1 MGGISMTAEPIAE
14 VEQPTV
20 PAWLIPPTGGFT
32 AEEFLKMDG
41 LPPHTELIDGSLV
54 FMSAQRSFHTRA
66 VSLLETGLRRSAP
79 DNLLVR
85 REMSV
90 VLGRRQCPEP
100 DVCVIR
106 AESET
111 SDLQTSYRA
120 ADVLLAVE
128 VVSPES
134 DVRDRERKPQLYAK
148 AGIVHFW
155 RVERGEDR
163 LPVIYPFELDPAT
176 GVYAPGAIVHGRL
189 KLGVPFDID
198 IDLAEITR
206 M

>member
-1 MGGISMTAEPIAE
+1 MTAEPISK

-20 PAWLIPPTGGFT
+20 PAWLIPPTEGFT

-54 FMSAQRSFHTRA
+54 FMSAQRSFHSLA
-66 VSLLETGLRRSAP
+66 VDLLVAGLRRTAP
-79 DNLLVR
+79 DDLLVR

-106 AESET
+106 AEAET
-111 SDLQTSYRA
+111 SDRQTSYQA
-120 ADVLLAVE
+120 ADVLLAIE

-134 DVRDRERKPQLYAK
+134 EIRDRERKPQLYAK

-155 RVERGEDR
+155 RVERGADG
-163 LPVIYPFELDPAT
+163 LPVVYPFELDPAT
-176 GVYAPGAIVHGRL
+176 GAYAPGAITHERL
-189 KLGVPFDID
+189 KLSVPFDID
-198 IDLAEITR
+198 IDFVDIKRL
-206 M
+206 